1 MKILSDI
8 KDYGEFIIFM
18 NIKDNIFSILGSTEE
33 VISPP
38 KMLAL
43 VLASVF
49 GEAKSS
55 GLDEP
60 SKASPPNITTRM
72 LRVAD
77 LSSIAAPVSNG
88 YGNNDYSAAK
98 SLVLSLSIYNQ
109 LVERGFAQDRHFR
122 MKWQRFLE
130 IANAAQYIAS
140 LYEPNMIEKAYIA
153 GLLHDFGRI
162 CLHRYFPEEFTL
174 AQSITSEG
182 TDVLIAEKSV
192 FGTDHQEIGQL
203 IAVKWGMPQKLT
215 EVIGNHHPNQESIV
229 HLPVLTRIIILADN
243 LILIKQLNVE
253 TLRSDQLRLKL
264 VKACADSLGIEI
276 DQLDK
281 IYSVL
286 PKHFLHAPDS
296 TVNKTGIW
304 KSLDKMN
311 NELFSLYDE
320 LGHMFKERQEL
331 SRRMLQESRNEGS
344 LESLTMAFS
353 TLSHYINNSI
363 MAISG
368 KGEFLQMLYDK
379 NDKEGVFEQIPDMT
393 RTILKTVR
401 KISII
406 LEELSSIMDLDN
418 AEHFKNSKAIN
429 IDMAL
434 KARLDSKIV
443 PE

>member
-1 MKILSDI
+1 
-8 KDYGEFIIFM
+8 M
-18 NIKDNIFSILGSTEE
+18 NIKNKIFSILGSTEE

-38 KMLAL
+38 KMLAQ

-49 GEAKSS
+49 GECEKS

-60 SKASPPNITTRM
+60 SNASPPNITTRM

-77 LSSIAAPVSNG
+77 LSSIAAPVTSG
-88 YGNNDYSAAK
+88 YGNLDYSAAK

-109 LVERGFAQDRHFR
+109 LVERGFAQDRHFK

-153 GLLHDFGRI
+153 ALLHDFGRI
-162 CLHRYFPEEFTL
+162 CLHRYFPEEFSL
-174 AQSITSEG
+174 AQSMTSDG
-182 TDVLIAEKSV
+182 ADVLIAEHSV

-203 IAVKWGMPQKLT
+203 IAVKWGMPLMLT

-229 HLPVLTRIIILADN
+229 HLPALTRIIILADN
-243 LILIKQLNVE
+243 LLLIKQLNLE
-253 TLRSDQLRLKL
+253 TLKSDQLRLKL
-264 VKACADSLGIEI
+264 VKACADGLGIEI
-276 DQLDK
+276 NQLDK

-286 PKHFLHAPDS
+286 PKHFLYASDS
-296 TVNKTGIW
+296 TVNKSGTW
-304 KSLDKMN
+304 KSLDRMN
-311 NELFSLYDE
+311 NELFVLYDE

-344 LESLTMAFS
+344 LESLKMAFS

-368 KGEFLQMLYDK
+368 KGEFLQVLYDK
-379 NDKEGVFEQIPDMT
+379 NDKEGVFEQIPDTT
-393 RTILKTVR
+393 RTIIKTVR

-406 LEELSSIMDLDN
+406 LEELSSIMDLDKT
-418 AEHFKNSKAIN
+418 ERFKNSNAIN
-429 IDMAL
+429 IDIAL
-434 KARLDSKIV
+434 KARLDSLTV
-443 PE
+443 SE